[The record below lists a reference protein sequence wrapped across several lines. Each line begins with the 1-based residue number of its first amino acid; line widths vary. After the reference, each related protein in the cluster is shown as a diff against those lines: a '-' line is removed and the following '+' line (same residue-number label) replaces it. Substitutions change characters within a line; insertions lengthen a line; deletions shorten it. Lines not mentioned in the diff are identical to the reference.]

1 MTARRGLPVA
11 TTAVAAG
18 VLGLGLLVGAPAA
31 SAATAADVT
40 TPLYGMDCSTSQSG
54 SFGSYAG
61 HATCTGGTAGAGL
74 WYVKVDCMYG
84 GTYSDP
90 MYREVPGPGVSTTS
104 TAVPACTFGINSIEV
119 VERTR

>member
-1 MTARRGLPVA
+1 MTAEHGLSVA

-18 VLGLGLLVGAPAA
+18 VFGLGLLVGAPAA
-31 SAATAADVT
+31 SAVTSTDFT

-54 SFGSYAG
+54 SFGSYSG
-61 HATCTGGTAGAGL
+61 HATCTGGTAGVGL
-74 WYVKVDCMYG
+74 WYVKVDCTAG

-90 MYREVPGPGVSTTS
+90 IHWEVPGPGAYTTS
-104 TAVPACTFGINSIEV
+104 TAVPACTFGINSIQV